1 MGRLLVLLMGLLA
14 APLAATVVADFE
26 HYTYLRS
33 HETVRYRI
41 DFEYGSG
48 SDAVVEIITRG
59 FDTAPRVTV
68 LDSGRNVVKS
78 RRDNGGDWTLDFS
91 FTAIDEHNV
100 YYIEVE
106 SAGHWIEGGFET
118 NLLVRAEPDAEAVI
132 YVDKYTTG
140 RSRHHHHCSTGS
152 GHGGLPLAGFAAA
165 AAAIVWFRRRRLGA

>member
-33 HETVRYRI
+33 HEAVRYRI
-41 DFEYGSG
+41 DFDYGSG
-48 SDAVVEIITRG
+48 TEAVVEIITRG

-68 LDSGRNVVKS
+68 LDSRRKEVKS

-91 FTAIDEHNV
+91 FTAIDEHST

-106 SAGHWIEGGFET
+106 SAADWVEGGFET
-118 NLLVRAEPDAEAVI
+118 NLLVRAETDADADI
-132 YVDKYTTG
+132 YVDKYVSG
-140 RSRHHHHCSTGS
+140 HDRHHHDCSTGS
-152 GHGGLPLAGFAAA
+152 GQGGLPLAGFAAA
-165 AAAIVWFRRRRLGA
+165 AAAIVWFRRRRFAA